1 MMILPTLSAEGV
13 IINKTL
19 ELGLDAVF
27 IEIKN
32 TLDQVRSIF
41 PGFEPANFGEFC
53 LVDGNQ
59 ATVAAIKSTWLRR
72 SYQVRTQIVHH
83 KVPIYHPDQEKTPA
97 GM

>member
-1 MMILPTLSAEGV
+1 MILPTLSAEGV

-19 ELGLDAVF
+19 ELDLDAVF
-27 IEIKN
+27 VEIEN
-32 TLDQVRSIF
+32 TLNAIKLEF
-41 PGFEPANFGEFC
+41 PSFEPANFGESC